1 MIEKCIIEKINDEEI
16 MFVYLNFDYEFSRNF
31 NSKSVKSEINKTIKQ
46 QGFKGKK
53 VLFVVSGIIIGSLL
67 LNNKPLSNS
76 YDYDYINSTIIN
88 KNAIVE
94 TIDDSDINISNSA
107 ESNTIDYENKTEI
120 SENIDE
126 NINSNVSDTKNINNN
141 INSNISDASNIQNKN
156 ENIIQNNDIYNTSQ
170 NNDISNDD
178 YNEVTDNSNQ
188 TEESVI
194 ETETSEQ
201 LVTVYRTSGE
211 VISLS
216 MTDYLV
222 GVVAAEMPASFPVE
236 ALKAQ
241 AVVARTYTLRALG
254 SGRRLTDSTS
264 TQVYKDNSQL
274 RNLWGSE
281 YDKYY
286 SKIYNAVTSTE
297 NIAIYYNGN
306 YIDAVYHSTSN
317 GYTENAENVW
327 GNSIPYLQ
335 SVSSYW
341 DQNASSYYKTI
352 TKEEA
357 TIINLLGIEN
367 LDTIEILERN
377 SSGRVEQVQIGSKI
391 FSGVELRSILGLRST
406 DFEITKDNEV
416 ITITTKG
423 YGHGVGMSQYGAKGM
438 AEEGYNYIDILKHYY
453 TNVDIY

>member
-1 MIEKCIIEKINDEEI
+1 MIEKCTIEKINDEEV
-16 MFVYLNFDYEFSRNF
+16 MFVYLSFDYEFSNNF
-31 NSKSVKSEINKTIKQ
+31 NSKNIKSEINKTIKQ

-67 LNNKPLSNS
+67 LNNKPVSNS

-94 TIDDSDINISNSA
+94 TIDDDDMNTFNGT
-107 ESNTIDYENKTEI
+107 ESNTIDYENKNEV

-126 NINSNVSDTKNINNN
+126 KINSNVSDR
-141 INSNISDASNIQNKN
+141 SDIQNKS
-156 ENIIQNNDIYNTSQ
+156 ENIIQNNDTYNTSQ
-170 NNDISNDD
+170 KDDVSNDD

-201 LVTVYRTSGE
+201 LITVYRTGGE

-241 AVVARTYTLRALG
+241 AVVARTYTLRSLE
-254 SGRRLTDSTS
+254 SGRKLTDSTS

-317 GYTENAENVW
+317 SYTENAENVW

-335 SVSSYW
+335 SVSSSW
-341 DQNASSYYKTI
+341 DQSASSYYKTI

-377 SSGRVEQVQIGSKI
+377 SSGRVEKVQMGSKI
-391 FSGVELRSILGLRST
+391 FSGVELRGILGLRSA

-438 AEEGYNYIDILKHYY
+438 AEEGYNYIDILKYYY
-453 TNVDIY
+453 TNVDVY